1 MNIKLNKKEGV
12 CGEREGEED
21 VAQHHSFPGAASS
34 GYDTLA
40 TTKSLYYLSR
50 IQGPAQQDN
59 EGLRKQGADGII
71 HGMEFMVYQE

>member
-40 TTKSLYYLSR
+40 TTKSYTTY
-50 IQGPAQQDN
+50 QGFKDQPNKIMKD
-59 EGLRKQGADGII
+59 
-71 HGMEFMVYQE
+71 